1 MKVDIFNTNKKYSII
16 YADPPWEYRNMGKIQ
31 ATANSHY
38 ATMKQKDIRSFA
50 GRLENRVEERI
61 CRVFQSITAER
72 SADIQMERNQ
82 HSRKR
87 DFEVDRPKTSMRT
100 QVWQEKQYAL
110 DLLYERKTIMNEVK
124 KIAKILDE
132 AECVEDA
139 LFVDFD
145 GMVKAL
151 VNAGYGDV
159 KQAVREFAEK
169 MKERL
174 AQKEVIKYKVHTQEI
189 FIDMQ
194 ATVIIDKLVK
204 GVCGE

>member
-1 MKVDIFNTNKKYSII
+1 
-16 YADPPWEYRNMGKIQ
+16 
-31 ATANSHY
+31 
-38 ATMKQKDIRSFA
+38 
-50 GRLENRVEERI
+50 
-61 CRVFQSITAER
+61 
-72 SADIQMERNQ
+72 
-82 HSRKR
+82 
-87 DFEVDRPKTSMRT
+87 
-100 QVWQEKQYAL
+100 
-110 DLLYERKTIMNEVK
+110 MNEVK

-204 GVCGE
+204 GYAENEHYKKRNGSNRKRNEWHRK